1 MIKKLKMKVKNSYKN
16 LQSEKNQKK
25 EKASI
30 IHVRTKNGKFK
41 KVKIKGIKII
51 LNPLNDEEWN
61 ALEAQS
67 KAQEE
72 DYSIDE

>member
-1 MIKKLKMKVKNSYKN
+1 MKTKMIKKLKIKVKNSYKN

-25 EKASI
+25 KKASI

-61 ALEAQS
+61 ELEAQS

-72 DYSIDE
+72 D